1 VNVPSKKLL
10 RLLGP
15 ALVLLQ
21 LPLVAAAQDRPKP
34 LIETVRNATEQ
45 YQEISAAVADHFV
58 AATPCV
64 SGPDTGAMGV
74 HYIRL
79 DRITTLVLDAKQPQ
93 ALIYE
98 PAADGAM
105 RLVGIEYIVLDASWS
120 AAHPGTVPALEG
132 NLLNY
137 VAAPNRYGLP
147 AFWEIHVWA
156 WQQNPEG
163 SYADWNTH
171 VTCAHQPLPV
181 S

>member
-1 VNVPSKKLL
+1 MNDASKKLI
-10 RLLGP
+10 RALGP

-21 LPLVAAAQDRPKP
+21 LPLMAAAADGPRP
-34 LIETVRNATEQ
+34 LIDEVRNATAQ
-45 YQEISAAVADHFV
+45 YTEISAALADNFV

-74 HYIRL
+74 HFIRM
-79 DRITTLVLDAKQPQ
+79 DRVTSLVLDARRPQ

-98 PAADGAM
+98 PMADGAM
-105 RLVGIEYIVLDASWS
+105 RLVGVEFIVLGANWS

-137 VAAPNRYGLP
+137 IAAPNRYGLP

-156 WQQNPEG
+156 WEQNPKG

-171 VTCAHQPLPV
+171 VTCANQALP
-181 S
+181 SS

>member
-1 VNVPSKKLL
+1 MNAPSKKLFSV
-10 RLLGP
+10 LGP

-21 LPLVAAAQDRPKP
+21 LPLTAAAGNGATP
-34 LIETVRNATEQ
+34 LIDIVRNATEQ
-45 YQEISAAVADHFV
+45 YLQISTALADHFV

-64 SGPDTGAMGV
+64 SGPDMGAMGV
-74 HYIRL
+74 HFVRL
-79 DRITTLVLDAKQPQ
+79 DRIKNLVLDPQQPQ

-98 PAADGAM
+98 PMADGAM

-120 AAHPGTVPALEG
+120 AAHPGTVPALDG

-137 VAAPNRYGLP
+137 VGAPNRYGLP

-156 WQQNPEG
+156 WKQNPTG

-171 VTCAHQPLPV
+171 VTCENQPLPM

>member
-1 VNVPSKKLL
+1 MNVPRKKLL
-10 RLLGP
+10 RSLGSV
-15 ALVLLQ
+15 LVLLQ
-21 LPLVAAAQDRPKP
+21 LPLIAAAGDGPRP
-34 LIETVRNATEQ
+34 LVDEVRNATAQ
-45 YQEISAAVADHFV
+45 YTELSAALADNFV

-74 HYIRL
+74 HFIRL
-79 DRITTLVLDAKQPQ
+79 DRVSKLVLDARQPQ

-98 PAADGAM
+98 PMAGGAM
-105 RLVGIEYIVLDASWS
+105 RLVGVEFIVLDANWS
-120 AAHPGTVPALEG
+120 AAHAGTVPALGG

-156 WQQNPEG
+156 WEQNPKG

-171 VTCAHQPLPV
+171 VTCAGQALPP